1 MMLPFVNILP
11 AGPTGLGA
19 AKPIGGEPTSFGVG
33 DGQTFESL
41 MNLFG
46 MAEPSANILS
56 INSGNAESDQDSAD
70 PSTGTT
76 AFTSLMMG
84 LQQPSPNVVAPT
96 ITETSEPTAKD
107 LLATDRQILAS
118 SLKQLTEPQVALDPK
133 LALPSVQP
141 WTMTLAQ
148 QRQIELKP
156 GKYQV
161 IKQEINNGKLTL
173 DLKSG
178 ENAAEPVKVTIPIE
192 LLHQESRDAI
202 TPVVKQATGVQNPVK
217 RVTLYSTSQ
226 ADLEQL
232 IGKVNLRE
240 MEVKIEPTHAVY
252 QASVEPMS
260 VQIFAEQQGQNFMLA
275 GKLNRTQLKATVS
288 TKRSIT
294 SLATLPGDENPTPS
308 AANGL
313 TVDSVSLPRQRVG
326 RPIAFEA
333 DGDTKTEDF
342 MLIEKLLSTTPK
354 NNSTQQDG
362 FEQFALDSKNS
373 ASQATVEQRMQM
385 PRVKITLPQEMPQ
398 LKSDGQTIMLRIE
411 PEHLG
416 PAKLQLTLRNDSLS
430 ARVTV
435 ESVQAKAAV
444 EGSLDQLN
452 DQLSRAGLKVNYIE
466 VGVRGGGANNQFF
479 QRQSDWF
486 RSQQPRVA
494 KISNDLLAEAAKI
507 IPASMPVSYIGASS
521 VNLYA

>member
-11 AGPTGLGA
+11 TGPTGLGA
-19 AKPIGGEPTSFGVG
+19 AKPIGGEPTSLGVG

-56 INSGNAESDQDSAD
+56 INSGNAESNQDSAD

-84 LQQPSPNVVAPT
+84 LQQPSSSLVAPLLV
-96 ITETSEPTAKD
+96 ETSEVTAKD
-107 LLATDRQILAS
+107 LLATDQQILAN
-118 SLKQLTEPQVALDPK
+118 SLKQLTEPEVDPK
-133 LALPSVQP
+133 LTLPSVQP

-148 QRQIELKP
+148 QRLIELKP

-178 ENAAEPVKVTIPIE
+178 ENAAEPIKVTIPIE

-202 TPVVKQATGVQNPVK
+202 TPVVKQATGVQNSPK

-240 MEVKIEPTHAVY
+240 MEVKVEPTHAVY
-252 QASVEPMS
+252 QASDEPMS

-275 GKLNRTQLKATVS
+275 GKLNRTQMKATVS
-288 TKRSIT
+288 TKKSIT
-294 SLATLPGDENPTPS
+294 ALATLPGDENPTPS

-326 RPIAFEA
+326 RPVAFEA
-333 DGDTKTEDF
+333 DSEAKTEDF
-342 MLIEKLLSTTPK
+342 KLIEKLLSTTPK
-354 NNSTQQDG
+354 NGSTQQDG
-362 FEQFALDSKNS
+362 FEQFGMDAKNS

-435 ESVQAKAAV
+435 DSVQAKAAV
-444 EGSLDQLN
+444 ESSLDQLN

-507 IPASMPVSYIGASS
+507 IPATMPVSYIGARS